1 VRNGGEECRMLTVPK
16 LEKVPESFEPL
27 PSAALP
33 RVLAQSMG
41 MGSVW
46 NDTMMA
52 IVHKLS

>member
-1 VRNGGEECRMLTVPK
+1 MLTVPK